1 MANFTLYKLDEVA
14 EMLGLTKRTLYSYVK
29 DGRLKAV
36 KIGKFWRVSEENL
49 QDFIQKGSKRPKEG
63 KENAK

>member
-14 EMLGLTKRTLYSYVK
+14 EMLDLTKRTLYDYVK

-49 QDFIQKGSKRPKEG
+49 QDFLQKGSKRPKEEQENG
-63 KENAK
+63 K